1 MASSCAVQVKLE
13 LGHRAQ
19 VRKKPTV
26 EGFTHDWMVFVRGP
40 EHSNIQHFVEKVV
53 FHLHESF
60 PRPKRVCKDPPY
72 KVEESGYAGF
82 ILPIEVYFKNKEEP
96 KKVRFDYD
104 LFLHLEGHPPVN
116 HLRCEKLTF
125 NNPTEEFRRKLL
137 KAGGRE
143 KWRHQALSLPIL
155 EPKAFPSAVKK
166 QKWKIM
172 VMSDGT
178 SVPSG
183 QSLNLP
189 SLPSNSL
196 SFSDVKKNKS
206 SHGSK
211 DLNRNIHMN
220 SSSNS
225 FSKPHKLMKE
235 HKEKPSK
242 DSKEHKSAF
251 KEPSREHNKSSKESS
266 KKPKEN
272 KPLKE
277 EKIVPK
283 LAFKEP
289 KPMSKESKS
298 ENNLLTLTGGQQQD
312 KKAPSKR
319 PSISDS
325 EELTAKKKK
334 KNTSEALFKS
344 FSSAPPL
351 ILTCSADKKQI
362 KDKSHVKMSKVKM
375 ESEATEKKKSSLP
388 PFDNIV
394 DPNDSDMEE
403 NLSSKS
409 ESEQPSPTSS
419 GSSSSSSFTPS
430 QTRQQGPLS
439 SIMKD
444 LHSDDNEEET
454 EGEENDNDS
463 EMEKAVNSQGGA
475 RSHRVSLSDGSD
487 IESNSTSSPLHH
499 DLPPP
504 LLKANNNQILEVKSP
519 VKPNKS
525 DKSTKNGDCDKAYLD
540 ELVELHRRLMTLR
553 ERPVLQQIVN
563 LIEETGHFH
572 ITNTTFDF
580 DLCSLDKSTVRKL
593 QSYLESSGTS

>member
-1 MASSCAVQVKLE
+1 
-13 LGHRAQ
+13 
-19 VRKKPTV
+19 
-26 EGFTHDWMVFVRGP
+26 
-40 EHSNIQHFVEKVV
+40 
-53 FHLHESF
+53 
-60 PRPKRVCKDPPY
+60 
-72 KVEESGYAGF
+72 
-82 ILPIEVYFKNKEEP
+82 
-96 KKVRFDYD
+96 
-104 LFLHLEGHPPVN
+104 
-116 HLRCEKLTF
+116 
-125 NNPTEEFRRKLL
+125 
-137 KAGGRE
+137 
-143 KWRHQALSLPIL
+143 
-155 EPKAFPSAVKK
+155 
-166 QKWKIM
+166 M

-409 ESEQPSPTSS
+409 EFWSPGKIPWGCPAWLKLKFSEMRSEQPSPTSS